1 MARKKISFTSNSI
14 RKRLLELITLS
25 GLEIEAFAELTHIS
39 ESHIRSL
46 INGKKEFTPA
56 ILDRISDPFN
66 LNSQNF
72 SNNNYTLTKRKINS
86 QVLKNFFVK
95 NKKTEGF
102 FTKNKELYKISLFI
116 ENELM
121 LKGQFF
127 RKPVNVS
134 EVRKK
139 CLELGKKLSSKK
151 VSQILNYFVEVKK
164 LKIKQDYII
173 LKDGSKGRRIISL
186 FYK

>member
-95 NKKTEGF
+95 N
-102 FTKNKELYKISLFI
+102 
-116 ENELM
+116 
-121 LKGQFF
+121 
-127 RKPVNVS
+127 
-134 EVRKK
+134 
-139 CLELGKKLSSKK
+139 
-151 VSQILNYFVEVKK
+151 
-164 LKIKQDYII
+164 
-173 LKDGSKGRRIISL
+173 
-186 FYK
+186 